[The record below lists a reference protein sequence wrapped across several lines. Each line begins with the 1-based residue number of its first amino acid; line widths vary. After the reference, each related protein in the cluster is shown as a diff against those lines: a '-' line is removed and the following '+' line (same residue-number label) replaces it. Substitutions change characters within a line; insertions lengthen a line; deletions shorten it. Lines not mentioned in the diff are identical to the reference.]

1 MDLERAWDVCIRSP
15 PPEAQRN
22 QLFLEHSTLALHST
36 AESLSPLHV
45 EDLSSSRT
53 LQTGETQG
61 WVEDPWLPSCL
72 SHPGKHLNGLLWFA
86 TDNSC
91 RPTILI
97 ASINGKTKPRAQ
109 MKVANLPETKGCGSE
124 EKQENESI
132 IPIFYSLMT
141 TFSK

>member
-22 QLFLEHSTLALHST
+22 QLFLEHSALALHST

-72 SHPGKHLNGLLWFA
+72 SHPGKHLNGPLWSA

-97 ASINGKTKPRAQ
+97 ASNNGKTKPRAPDEGCQ
-109 MKVANLPETKGCGSE
+109 RPKVVVVRN
-124 EKQENESI
+124 KQENETI